1 MAAFVVISTDNRLSG
16 LVDGI
21 EKCLPLN
28 PHVPTHLSTGKI
40 EKKGEDYFYKYH
52 IHSDGEDENE
62 SGDFVDLV
70 LNQLSAFRLMYEVN
84 DTLYVFMLENPRSE
98 EEMQTLECWLQG
110 LEKLFSNDVAKQEKN
125 IYICRVLF
133 TYDVEK
139 PKDVTRQLPPNI
151 LKNYLERRE
160 KLAFKDSS
168 SILCISNRNNKGAAI
183 SLGKKEHDFKLPRLL
198 ADFMML
204 FSCNDNAYEVFNA
217 INSATK
223 CYTLGYA
230 ESMYYFPDVRE
241 YYKHADMRSLY
252 ERILKDPDEA
262 AQLDNDEEAMNIECH
277 PIGLNMRKRW
287 LESKYADVPFDQ
299 DIKLHKDS
307 ADFIIDD
314 CLLKLKALYCKKRE
328 EEIAEV
334 NARIEELDAEYNS
347 MSQEVLESED
357 EFKARKKE
365 KFKEKESKVKELRNE
380 LNRLHKE
387 FPDFISREEIYN
399 HCGGFGDKGEKE
411 DYLRKAKEQY
421 DKLVAYNKGND
432 FFDYVKE
439 CDENYKNQQEV
450 VPNNPP
456 NNPGCWLKFWKRK
469 PQEIPEPQETPA
481 SVPPPA
487 SSPILDNVKKIR
499 KQLNLKEKYER
510 FLGNRDK
517 IEQAM
522 KDEEKWCN
530 EFKLT
535 DHSHHYYHLINLPIL
550 KDYQNKK
557 FDERFQQILAQWNGD
572 KEKRNLTQLKE
583 LLSQNTE
590 DYTQELKYIDWERPF
605 PFVPNLS
612 NNDLTNIC
620 DKLHKKSSPFVH
632 YDKITATAENHITS
646 ALYSDIPNIVQQFN
660 NFKNNVTNGNNILP
674 YHSTHIASKL
684 CFFQFLQLDKETLN
698 ILCEAKGNT
707 PTAHDIESTSD

>member
-28 PHVPTHLSTGKI
+28 PYVATHLSTGKI
-40 EKKGEDYFYKYH
+40 EKKGEDYFYKYRLH
-52 IHSDGEDENE
+52 NNGEDENE
-62 SGDFVDLV
+62 SSDFDKLV
-70 LNQLSAFRLMYEVN
+70 LNQLSAFRLMYGVN
-84 DTLYVFMLENPRSE
+84 NTLYVFMLENPRSE
-98 EEMQTLECWLQG
+98 EEIQTLECWLQG
-110 LEKLFSNDVAKQEKN
+110 LEKLFTNDVAKQEKN

-139 PKDVTRQLPPNI
+139 PCDVTRQLPPDI

-168 SILCISNRNNKGAAI
+168 GILCISNRDNIGAAI
-183 SLGKKEHDFKLPRLL
+183 SHEKKEHDLKLPRLL

-204 FSCNDNAYEVFNA
+204 LSCDDNAYGVFNA
-217 INSATK
+217 INSAAK

-230 ESMYYFPDVRE
+230 ESMYHFPDVRE

-262 AQLDNDEEAMNIECH
+262 AQLDNDEKAMNIECH
-277 PIGLNMRKRW
+277 PIGLDMRKRW
-287 LESKYADVPFDQ
+287 LECKYADVPFDQ
-299 DIKLHKDS
+299 DIKLHKGS
-307 ADFIIDD
+307 ADFIIDN

-328 EEIAEV
+328 EEMAEV

-347 MSQEVLESED
+347 MSQEDLESED

-399 HCGGFGDKGEKE
+399 HCGGFGDEGEKE
-411 DYLRKAKEQY
+411 EYLRKAKEQY

-439 CDENYKNQQEV
+439 CDEDYKNQREV
-450 VPNNPP
+450 VPNNPQ
-456 NNPGCWLKFWKRK
+456 NNPGCLLKFWKRK
-469 PQEIPEPQETPA
+469 PQEMPA
-481 SVPPPA
+481 STPMLAP
-487 SSPILDNVKKIR
+487 SSMLDNVVEIR
-499 KQLNLKEKYER
+499 KQLELKKEYKN
-510 FLGNRDK
+510 FLSKVNE

-522 KDEEKWCN
+522 KDEEVWCN
-530 EFKLT
+530 KFKLT
-535 DHSHHYYHLINLPIL
+535 DHSHHYYHLIDLGKL
-550 KDYQNKK
+550 KGYQKEQ
-557 FDERFQQILAQWNGD
+557 FDERFQQILKQWNGD
-572 KEKRNLTQLKE
+572 VEKRELKQLKE

-590 DYTQELKYIDWERPF
+590 KYTEKLKYIDWDKPF
-605 PFVPNLS
+605 PFVPNVS
-612 NNDLTNIC
+612 DNDLADIC
-620 DKLHKKSSPFVH
+620 DKLCKKSSPFVH
-632 YDKITATAENHITS
+632 YDKITATAVNSITF
-646 ALYSDIPNIVQQFN
+646 ALYTDIPNIDKRFN
-660 NFKNNVTNGNNILP
+660 NFKNNVTNSTNILP

-684 CFFQFLQLDKETLN
+684 CFFQFLPLDKDALD
-698 ILCEAKGNT
+698 ILCETNGNT